1 MQEKIELN
9 KIRTLGGIIDDSI
22 QFFKQNW
29 RPLLRSYFTIC
40 GFFWVVSFVV
50 AILNQVQT
58 AQRLAM
64 GESQFG
70 ATYFLAMFFDFVS
83 GIVIILTV
91 LSFIALYKE
100 KQNEAPSTEEVWS
113 YFKYYFFRIFGSYLA
128 LIVCI
133 AAGFVC
139 CIIPGFY
146 LAVVFSIIFPIM
158 VMENATFGYA
168 FNRSFKLIKNRWW
181 NVLGVI
187 IVSEI
192 IIVVAM
198 FSVGIPVTLVV
209 VTTKFLTNVNPETI
223 GKYATVIVS
232 HLLQFLYP
240 IPLIAITLTYF
251 SLNEEKDEGALYERI
266 NNIGKHDAG
275 TNENL
280 TEEY

>member
-1 MQEKIELN
+1 MEEKIELN
-9 KIRTLGGIIDDSI
+9 RIRTLGEIIDDSI

-64 GESQFG
+64 GGSQFG
-70 ATYFLAMFFDFVS
+70 ATYFLAMFFDLVS

-91 LSFIALYKE
+91 MSFIALYKE
-100 KQNEAPSTEEVWS
+100 KQNQAPSTEEVWS

-128 LIVCI
+128 LALCLV
-133 AAGFVC
+133 AGLLC
-139 CIIPGFY
+139 CVIPFFY

-158 VMENATFGYA
+158 IMENTTFGYA
-168 FNRSFKLIKNRWW
+168 FSRSFKLIKNRWW

-187 IVSEI
+187 IISDI

-198 FSVGIPVTLVV
+198 FSIGIPVTLVV
-209 VTTKFLTNVNPETI
+209 VSTKFLTNVGGLTI
-223 GKYATVIVS
+223 YKYATVIVT
-232 HLLQFLYP
+232 HFLQFLYP

-251 SLNEEKDEGALYERI
+251 SLTEEKDEGALYERI
-266 NNIGKHDAG
+266 NSIGKRDSG
-275 TNENL
+275 INDNL

>member
-9 KIRTLGGIIDDSI
+9 KIRTLGEIIDDSI

-40 GFFWVVSFVV
+40 GFFWVVSFVI
-50 AILNQVQT
+50 AIFNQVQT

-70 ATYFLAMFFDFVS
+70 GTYFLSMFFDFIS

-100 KQNEAPSTEEVWS
+100 KQNEAPTTEEVWS

-133 AAGFVC
+133 AAGFLC
-139 CIIPGFY
+139 CIIPGLY

-158 VMENATFGYA
+158 VMENSTFGYA
-168 FNRSFKLIKNRWW
+168 FSRSFKLIKNRWW

-198 FSVGIPVTLVV
+198 FSVGIPVTIVV
-209 VTTKFLTNVNPETI
+209 VSTKFLTNVNPETI
-223 GKYATVIVS
+223 GRFATVIVT

-240 IPLIAITLTYF
+240 IPLIAITLSYF
-251 SLNEEKDEGALYERI
+251 SLTEEKDEGALYERI
-266 NNIGKHDAG
+266 NNIGRHDEG
-275 TNENL
+275 INDL